1 MNWTRLKEFKPT
13 IFFLLKFVG
22 LYLVLNVFYGMY
34 VTSFNPRPDP
44 VTRWVTEQTG
54 ALLSWVNHPTQTIHQ
69 LKKAT
74 STIRHHGHAIVSV
87 YEGCNGVNIVI
98 IFISFL
104 FAFGPYIRKM
114 IWFIPLG
121 ILIIHFF
128 NLVRIA
134 GLFLIT
140 LYKPQW
146 TYFLHKY
153 LFTAFIY
160 VVVFLLWFWW
170 VNQYSKIHHEP
181 K

>member
-22 LYLVLNVFYGMY
+22 LYLALNVFYGMY

-44 VTRWVTEQTG
+44 VTRWVTGQTG
-54 ALLSWVNHPTQTIHQ
+54 SVLAWLDHPVEIVHQ

-74 STIRHHGHAIVSV
+74 STIRFNGHAIVSV
-87 YEGCNGVNIVI
+87 YEGCNGLNIVI
-98 IFISFL
+98 IFVSFL

-114 IWFIPLG
+114 FWFIPVG
-121 ILIIHFF
+121 IVIIHFF

-140 LYKPQW
+140 LYKPGW

-170 VNQYSKIHHEP
+170 VNRFSKIRHEN